1 MIVVVDRVGGQL
13 CELAKQVKDL
23 VNGRRQRQ
31 VLTWLQGATSGRDH
45 GEDGMREHD
54 QGGAPVPGIPS
65 ADPVLVEPEGHVD
78 LEPSLDAPA
87 GTGHLDEGAQ
97 GYRSRRPAAA
107 EGQFPVTEAATHQ
120 QLSAQFRRI
129 LCSPLFGAH
138 PATLFRHS
146 ALSFSTDSSTLHRLM
161 VKGQGARSV
170 ISAGCSRAFAN
181 RQRSDTTGG

>member
-1 MIVVVDRVGGQL
+1 VFGGGVAKVTGESVGDCGGDQPG
-13 CELAKQVKDL
+13 ELAKQVTDL
-23 VNGRRQRQ
+23 VNDRRQRQ

-54 QGGAPVPGIPS
+54 QGGVAVPGVPS

-78 LEPSLDAPA
+78 LEASLDAPA

-97 GYRSRRPAAA
+97 GYPSRRPAAV

-120 QLSAQFRRI
+120 QLSAQFWRI
-129 LCSPLFGAH
+129 QFSSLFGSH

-146 ALSFSTDSSTLHRLM
+146 AFSFLTDLSTLHRLH
-161 VKGQGARSV
+161 GERARST
-170 ISAGCSRAFAN
+170 IRHLGCL
-181 RQRSDTTGG
+181 